1 MTQEDIKKI
10 SASVVEDN
18 NGWYTIEIYYD
29 GKLIKT
35 VHQ

>member
-1 MTQEDIKKI
+1 MTQEDIKKL
-10 SASVVEDN
+10 SASVVEAD

-29 GKLIKT
+29 GKPIKR